1 MRAVEWEAPGRLRH
15 AERPEPHAEAGQ
27 AVIAVAACGICG
39 SDLHSYRDGFAARPG
54 QVLGHEFVGT
64 VVEAPGV
71 EGLAVG
77 ERVVVR
83 PLIPCGECDA
93 CRRGDPQ
100 LCARGLELGIGY
112 AFDGAFADRV
122 LVPRAVV
129 GLTVFPLP
137 DSVDD
142 RAAALVE
149 PLAVACHA
157 VRRGGDP
164 RRREAL
170 VLGAGTIGLGV
181 AAFLR
186 LGGAS
191 VTVVDPSPL
200 RREAA
205 VSLGART
212 ALDTASEQPEAD
224 SFDLV
229 FECAGAD
236 ATMAAAIRAVRPG
249 GTVVVSALFGR
260 RVEISPDRFS
270 VKEAAL
276 VGAFG
281 YRDEFPEVIDALASG
296 SIDATALISHDLP
309 LDRIDEAFQ
318 IQSDP
323 TESLKVLVRPA

>member
-1 MRAVEWEAPGRLRH
+1 MRAVEWEAPGRLRL
-15 AERPEPHAEAGQ
+15 AERAEPRAEPGQ

-64 VVEAPGV
+64 VVEAPGA
-71 EGLAVG
+71 EGLPVRERGVG
-77 ERVVVR
+77 R
-83 PLIPCGECDA
+83 PLIPCGEGGP
-93 CRRGDPQ
+93 RRPGDPQ
-100 LCARGLELGIGY
+100 PCAPVRELGIGY

-129 GLTVFPLP
+129 GLPVFPLP

-157 VRRGGDP
+157 VHRGPDP
-164 RRREAL
+164 SGREAL

-200 RREAA
+200 RRKAA
-205 VSLGART
+205 SALGAK
-212 ALDTASEQPEAD
+212 
-224 SFDLV
+224 
-229 FECAGAD
+229 
-236 ATMAAAIRAVRPG
+236 RP
-249 GTVVVSALFGR
+249 
-260 RVEISPDRFS
+260 
-270 VKEAAL
+270 
-276 VGAFG
+276 
-281 YRDEFPEVIDALASG
+281 
-296 SIDATALISHDLP
+296 
-309 LDRIDEAFQ
+309 
-318 IQSDP
+318 SDP
-323 TESLKVLVRPA
+323 SASSAPA